1 MISYLDTV
9 CELWIVRQT
18 DEQAFLDSIYFTGI
32 QYFVWV
38 CDRFINGGQ
47 LVNGLA
53 GPVFMAAPPLISATW
68 FPASQRT
75 TATSLGILSGNVG
88 FALAFIIGLCL
99 CLSVHIVYAP
109 VSVRMMFSLFSVHM
123 F

>member
-1 MISYLDTV
+1 MDRHILTAHIAFAFSTSCKHMSGKSFDQV
-9 CELWIVRQT
+9 SGWVR
-18 DEQAFLDSIYFTGI
+18 
-32 QYFVWV
+32 
-38 CDRFINGGQ
+38 DRFFNGGQ

-88 FALAFIIGLCL
+88 FALAFIIGF
-99 CLSVHIVYAP
+99 
-109 VSVRMMFSLFSVHM
+109 VSVCVENCILCTVCHH
-123 F
+123 